1 MIVYILVFVQKWQV
15 LLSKTEKEWALMK
28 DDNKRYLTI
37 SQAMHYFN
45 IKSRNTLKK
54 NFIAK
59 GLPIVIINGTKRI
72 DQVDADKFMEA
83 HKV

>member
-1 MIVYILVFVQKWQV
+1 
-15 LLSKTEKEWALMK
+15 MK
-28 DDNKRYLTI
+28 NENDRYLTI
-37 SQAMHYFN
+37 SQAMNYFN

-59 GLPIVIINGTKRI
+59 GLPVVIINGTKRI
-72 DQVDADKFMEA
+72 DQLDADKFMEA